1 MTDNIDNSSVSTDVV
16 AADDVNGVK
25 FQRVKLALGDDGNF
39 TGDLSDQFPMPV
51 KLNGVNVLEDI
62 PPTAIN
68 GYYAFPQVHTHIG
81 TSFRLV
87 VITSTGYV
95 GHYKIDITIQES
107 IDGVNFRTTYMIHNA
122 DVYDGG
128 DYIHETPI
136 LPVAGKYL
144 RYIITTSNV
153 EATVSVKRLAT
164 NLVVPIQRQITSK
177 AVALSAALDLAGLMI
192 DSQSCSKVRFVC
204 TPTGFYL
211 SKAKVVLYGTH
222 DLINWFPISDSL
234 TIQDTGL
241 NIIEAD
247 TCGSSYIKA
256 KVIND
261 GNGSTN
267 ADLII
272 MRVS

>member
-1 MTDNIDNSSVSTDVV
+1 MTDNIDNSSVSSDVV
-16 AADDVNGVK
+16 AADDVSGVK
-25 FQRVKLALGDDGNF
+25 FQRVKLALGDDGIF

-87 VITSTGYV
+87 VVTSTGYV

-128 DYIHETPI
+128 DYVHETPI

-241 NIIEAD
+241 SIIEAD

-261 GNGSTN
+261 GNGSTT
-267 ADLII
+267 ADLIV